1 MTRGGPWNSHW
12 CISPCDAPNRQDN
25 TVRHVKEALQE
36 ICRLVF
42 RGQRASFWCIYVLNP
57 STLPWAFYIGRTAS
71 RDRSRP
77 CRRRKASRLNSS
89 LDSIWCVGW
98 RPWLLG
104 SFLYLCFDQWMINA
118 FGLRPDA
125 PVCSCWPSCFVSFCR
140 MQGSVWFTAESK
152 WAGHQVQRCKTYS
165 FEPVWRRT
173 LRQQHE
179 GTIACTRGPPH
190 WFGIQNSHDKQSA
203 VIDLVTD
210 LQDLQVIPVWP
221 SHGDRSEVMNAL
233 WTTTT
238 WSLAARPGASKR
250 Q

>member
-1 MTRGGPWNSHW
+1 MFTIRNNNSIEWNGFHRAMTRGGPWNSHW
-12 CISPCDAPNRQDN
+12 CIPPCDAPNRQDN

-165 FEPVWRRT
+165 FEPVWRRKF
-173 LRQQHE
+173 LLFLWGSNMKGLSHAQE
-179 GTIACTRGPPH
+179 GHPT
-190 WFGIQNSHDKQSA
+190 
-203 VIDLVTD
+203 DLVSKT
-210 LQDLQVIPVWP
+210 V
-221 SHGDRSEVMNAL
+221 
-233 WTTTT
+233 TTSNQQ
-238 WSLAARPGASKR
+238 W
-250 Q
+250 